1 MVYGFVSA
9 YTLPHPI
16 RSIRGAS
23 RSTRTATMTLRA
35 QQPRNKI
42 LADLTKYT
50 VSIAVASCLLYN
62 HDTPTLFYVTASV
75 ANSAIGK
82 VLKLLIK
89 QPRPDGTH
97 KEDPGMPSSH
107 ATSLSFLS
115 LAFFG
120 YVAKY
125 MNSVIKTTGAGILV
139 ILALVATY
147 WRVSAGYHTVPQV
160 VAGWIVGSC
169 NSMLFV
175 ALLPWALPRLAFLT
189 HGKAL
194 IVTYGIAMV
203 SCGTAHFP
211 SIGYRRIS
219 TVKYTTRS

>member
-1 MVYGFVSA
+1 M
-9 YTLPHPI
+9 
-16 RSIRGAS
+16 RSIRGGSVSIRPARMS
-23 RSTRTATMTLRA
+23 LRA
-35 QQPRNKI
+35 HQPRNTI

-62 HDTPTLFYVTASV
+62 HDAPTLFYVTASV
-75 ANSAIGK
+75 TNSAVGK
-82 VLKLLIK
+82 ILKLLIK

-115 LAFFG
+115 LAFLG
-120 YVAKY
+120 YAANY
-125 MNSVIKTTGAGILV
+125 MNSLIKTAGAGMLV
-139 ILALVATY
+139 ILALIATY

-175 ALLPWALPRLAFLT
+175 ALLPWALPRLDFMT
-189 HGKAL
+189 HGRAL
-194 IVTYGIAMV
+194 FVTYAIAFV
-203 SCGTAHFP
+203 A
-211 SIGYRRIS
+211 SIFIAGPDLVALMRRLS
-219 TVKYTTRS
+219 ARNETR